1 MEYDPKKQRVLQTL
15 QEVENELQKNPEMIP
30 EHMFQMIESICSLF
44 YRWRESQGS
53 DGWSTKA
60 ITLPTEQQKVLEGGF
75 RTMDGFFQKQQ
86 IGGGWF
92 SNGGADGDKEY
103 VKATSLDDTYY
114 STLDYFKKV
123 SEQWGQ
129 VSESLGIVKP
139 ESDRPFDGALG
150 FLSLIVEGLR
160 IWIAFNPMDEQSYR
174 FFLSVTQALL
184 DAVRGN
190 MKQAVLSTLGILD
203 EQGYML
209 SILGRFIINISEMKS
224 IEFKKEVSFDIYKT
238 SKTVLASFL
247 LWCFSFFAPGL
258 VKQTI
263 RDSITQIE
271 ELAKEDNIDISDI
284 KTKFLKASQKANLST
299 EIIPGYA
306 DLQRLQEIFQKPEIT
321 CNPHFKQ
328 LMKPVGEVFTLR
340 LAFDLVGIPTTDSE
354 IASVCE
360 AKLKGGASEQKR
372 KLRIAKTIK
381 NLINFKSKRSSK
393 TKRKTH

>member
-15 QEVENELQKNPEMIP
+15 QEVENEIEKNPEMIP
-30 EHMFQMIESICSLF
+30 EHMFEMIESICSLF
-44 YRWRESQGS
+44 YRWRESQGAE
-53 DGWSTKA
+53 GWSNKA
-60 ITLPTEQQKVLEGGF
+60 ITLPSDQQKVLEGGF
-75 RTMDGFFQKQQ
+75 RRMDGYFYQQ
-86 IGGGWF
+86 QLGGGW
-92 SNGGADGDKEY
+92 SNATSVVTGGADKEY

-114 STLDYFKKV
+114 STLAYFKNIA
-123 SEQWGQ
+123 EQWGQ

-139 ESDRPFDGALG
+139 ESKKPFDGALG
-150 FLSLIVEGLR
+150 FLSLVVEGLR

-209 SILGRFIINISEMKS
+209 SILGRFIVNISEMKS
-224 IEFKKEVSFDIYKT
+224 IELQKEISFDIYKT

-247 LWCFSFFAPGL
+247 LWSFSFFAPGL

-263 RDSITQIE
+263 RDSLAQIE

-284 KTKFLKASQKANLST
+284 KNSFVKASQAANLSGD
-299 EIIPGYA
+299 IIPGFA
-306 DLQRLQEIFQKPEIT
+306 DLQRLQEIFQKKEIT

-340 LAFDLVGIPTTDSE
+340 LAFDLAGIPTTDSE

-360 AKLKGGASEQKR
+360 AKLKGGVRKLRAKTMKALEQKR
-372 KLRIAKTIK
+372 K
-381 NLINFKSKRSSK
+381 
-393 TKRKTH
+393 RKTRRN